1 MHSLIIIFLASDIL
15 AVVVLYILL
24 RRLRSDN
31 KILKKEVVR
40 LIQFNQEQSE
50 LNKQLVKGLSI
61 ALHHETSISIPY
73 YGVVGQA

>member
-61 ALHHETSISIPY
+61 ALHHENSISIPY

>member
-61 ALHHETSISIPY
+61 ALHHEKSISIPY

>member
-40 LIQFNQEQSE
+40 LIRFNQEQSE

-61 ALHHETSISIPY
+61 ALHHENSISIPY